1 MFAADLIQYGSRK
14 DGKDIGNGKDR
25 NGKCIIIRSLMTGHA
40 FIDLGKRYS
49 PCAIAAA
56 HDGKHVVED
65 NHGWRD
71 AKEKAPYNA

>member
-1 MFAADLIQYGSRK
+1 
-14 DGKDIGNGKDR
+14 
-25 NGKCIIIRSLMTGHA
+25 MTGHA

>member
-1 MFAADLIQYGSRK
+1 
-14 DGKDIGNGKDR
+14 
-25 NGKCIIIRSLMTGHA
+25 MTGHA

-71 AKEKAPYNA
+71 AKEKAPTMPKQAAPIRPPKIAGR